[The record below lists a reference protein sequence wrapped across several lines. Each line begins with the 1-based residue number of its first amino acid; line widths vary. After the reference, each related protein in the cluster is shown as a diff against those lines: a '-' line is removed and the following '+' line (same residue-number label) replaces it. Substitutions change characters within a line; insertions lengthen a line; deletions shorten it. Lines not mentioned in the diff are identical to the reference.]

1 MANGCPIMNDIR
13 IPGLFLATIL
23 LSPAVFAQSSAQT
36 KPPTRKFKHNSKVET
51 IYDKTKDQTTTYL
64 RPMTIASVKG
74 TLDAR
79 IWNEGKRVENI
90 PSEKIWLTAYFVSPG
105 KVLTK
110 PQNVVL
116 GFRSWT
122 MDQTKYDNDRSLA
135 INLDGVSTSLGQME
149 LLERR
154 VDPNM
159 QLSDHRYY
167 FESLEMPLPYET
179 FLRITNA
186 STVKVSVGGTELVL
200 GNENLEAFRDLLS
213 RIP

>member
-1 MANGCPIMNDIR
+1 M
-13 IPGLFLATIL
+13 L
-23 LSPAVFAQSSAQT
+23 LSLAGFAQSSAQV

-51 IYDKTKDQTTTYL
+51 IYDKTKNQTTTYL
-64 RPMTIASVKG
+64 RPMTIASAKG
-74 TLDAR
+74 TLDAQ
-79 IWNEGKRVENI
+79 IWNEGKRIENI
-90 PSEKIWLTAYFVSPG
+90 PSAKIWLTAYFVSPG

-110 PQNVVL
+110 PQNVVI

-122 MDQTKYDNDRSLA
+122 MDKTKYDNDRSLV
-135 INLDGVSTSLGQME
+135 INLDGASTSLGPME

-159 QLSDHRYY
+159 QLNDHRYY

-186 STVKVSVGGTELVL
+186 STVKVTVGGTELLL

-213 RIP
+213 RIQ